1 MSKIIDVKASEILD
15 SRGNPT
21 VSVKVFTEKGSVG
34 RFDVP
39 SGASTGKREAV
50 ELRDNDYRYLGKG
63 VLKAVNNVNTVI
75 RDAVMGEE
83 VSNQKKID
91 EILTSL
97 DATPNKSNLG
107 ANAILGVSV
116 AVLKAA
122 SSDAG
127 IPIYKYLNKREA
139 KMPYVM
145 FNILNG
151 GKHASNNVDIQ
162 EFMIVPKFNTFE
174 DSLRAASEVFHSLKE
189 LLLDKGLSTTVGD
202 EGGYAPDLKS
212 NEEALSIIVKS
223 IETAGYI
230 PGRNIFIALD
240 VAASS
245 FYNSQTDTYNIDNS
259 NLSREELL
267 NYYVEIVQRY
277 PIISIEDPFYE
288 EDYEGFKMITEAL
301 GKKISIVGDD
311 LFVTNK
317 DILSKGIKEGLCNA
331 IIIKPNQVGT
341 FYETLE
347 TIVMAKQNKYTCVM
361 SHRSGETTDTFI
373 SDLAVALNIPFM
385 KSGSISR
392 GERICKYNRLLEI
405 EDEVKNET
413 DFVGDE
419 TLE

>member
-1 MSKIIDVKASEILD
+1 
-15 SRGNPT
+15 
-21 VSVKVFTEKGSVG
+21 
-34 RFDVP
+34 
-39 SGASTGKREAV
+39 
-50 ELRDNDYRYLGKG
+50 
-63 VLKAVNNVNTVI
+63 
-75 RDAVMGEE
+75 
-83 VSNQKKID
+83 
-91 EILTSL
+91 
-97 DATPNKSNLG
+97 
-107 ANAILGVSV
+107 
-116 AVLKAA
+116 
-122 SSDAG
+122 
-127 IPIYKYLNKREA
+127 
-139 KMPYVM
+139 
-145 FNILNG
+145 
-151 GKHASNNVDIQ
+151 
-162 EFMIVPKFNTFE
+162 MIVPKFNTFE

-413 DFVGDE
+413 DFGGDE